1 MSARYNR
8 INNKAINSNKIREKM
23 VSISKGSLRI
33 SIIYHQPLGPQ
44 RSAIFSAVTPGQV
57 KMQHLVFC
65 VLLSFVLMVPSSIDG
80 HGMLL
85 SPPQRSSMF
94 RFKFNVPPN
103 YNDNGLNCG
112 GYGVSYSM
120 DENHISYIKWYTI
133 VFISQINRSN
143 IITSIKEDVVNAAT
157 NGVCLVLDPTMKVVV
172 MELESKAQLIPRAR

>member
-23 VSISKGSLRI
+23 VSISIGSLRI

-103 YNDNGLNCG
+103 YNDNGLNC
-112 GYGVSYSM
+112 V
-120 DENHISYIKWYTI
+120 SYIKWYTI